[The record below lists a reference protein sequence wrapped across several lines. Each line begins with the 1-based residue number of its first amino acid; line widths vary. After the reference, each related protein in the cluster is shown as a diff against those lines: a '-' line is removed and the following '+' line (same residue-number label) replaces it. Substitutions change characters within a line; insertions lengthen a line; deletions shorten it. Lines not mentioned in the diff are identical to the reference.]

1 MKNLFY
7 LSVLVLTAGL
17 TACASDDTRNYR
29 YNGDEEGCSDTLI
42 KEEPKPAPAPVQQVK
57 YQPAPAPVVQNCGCP
72 MATQDC
78 GCPAREYT
86 VRTPVKVIF
95 KNTTY
100 RTVYEPRT
108 FETTTY
114 ETRPYNRAEVCTDG
128 HCAQPAFVG
137 RQPVIMNQPVN
148 HPVMVNQPQL

>member
-17 TACASDDTRNYR
+17 TACASDEVNYGRNYR
-29 YNGDEEGCSDTLI
+29 YAGRECCSDTLV
-42 KEEPKPAPAPVQQVK
+42 KEQPRVAPVPVQPACPCAAPAV
-57 YQPAPAPVVQNCGCP
+57 N
-72 MATQDC
+72 C

-86 VRTPVKVIF
+86 VRTPVKVVY

-108 FETTTY
+108 FETTSY
-114 ETRPYNRAEVCTDG
+114 ETRPYNRAEVCSGG
-128 HCAQPAFVG
+128 HCPMG
-137 RQPVIMNQPVN
+137 MSPYPMY
-148 HPVMVNQPQL
+148 

>member
-17 TACASDDTRNYR
+17 TACASDDVENRNYR
-29 YNGDEEGCSDTLI
+29 YANASVDDGCSDTLV
-42 KEEPKPAPAPVQQVK
+42 KEEPRPAPVQQVR
-57 YQPAPAPVVQNCGCP
+57 YQPAPAPI
-72 MATQDC
+72 AQDC
-78 GCPAREYT
+78 GGCPAREYT
-86 VRTPVKVIF
+86 VRTPVKVVF

-108 FETTTY
+108 FETTSY

-128 HCAQPAFVG
+128 NCGQ
-137 RQPVIMNQPVN
+137 
-148 HPVMVNQPQL
+148 PVMVSQRPM